1 MTSKQKTTNNKQHKK
16 MTVDLL
22 LGLQWGDEGKGKI
35 VDVLTSKYDIIAR
48 FQGGP
53 NAGHTLEFDGI
64 KHVLRTIPSGIF
76 HQNSINIIGNGVV
89 IDPVV
94 FMKEIEGLEKFN
106 IDIYRR
112 LLISRKAHLILPTH
126 RLLDAASET
135 AKGKAKIGSTL
146 KGIGPT
152 YMDKTGRNGI
162 RVGDTELG
170 DFKARY
176 RNLADKHEA
185 MIAFHDVD
193 LQYNLA
199 ELEQEFF
206 EAIEQLKKFQ
216 FIDSEDYIHT
226 ALKNEK
232 TILAEGAQGSLLDID
247 FGTYPFVTSSNTT
260 AAGACTGLG
269 VAPNKVKN
277 VFGIFKAYTTRV
289 GSGPFPTELMDE
301 MGTTMAKVGNEFGSV
316 TGRARRC
323 GWLDLVALKYAVE
336 INGVTELYMMKGDV
350 LSGFDNLK
358 VCTAYQYKGALIDH
372 LPYNIEPENVAPV
385 YTELKGWKADLTTM
399 TTFDELPVELK
410 AYIEFIEN
418 FLEVPIKIVSVGPDR
433 KQTIYK

>member
-1 MTSKQKTTNNKQHKK
+1 

-76 HQNSINIIGNGVV
+76 HKKSINIIGNGVV

-94 FMKEIEGLEKFN
+94 FQKELEGLAKFD
-106 IDIYRR
+106 IDIQSR
-112 LLISRKAHLILPTH
+112 LIISRKAHLILPTH
-126 RLLDAASET
+126 RLLDAASE
-135 AKGKAKIGSTL
+135 ASKGKAKIGSTL

-152 YMDKTGRNGI
+152 YMDKTGRNGL
-162 RVGDTELG
+162 RVGDIELE
-170 DFKARY
+170 DFKDRY
-176 RNLADKHEA
+176 RALADKHEA
-185 MIAFHDVD
+185 MIAFYNVD
-193 LQYNLA
+193 LEYDLQ

-206 EAIEQLKKFQ
+206 ESIEVLKTLQ
-216 FIDSEDYIHT
+216 FIDSEEYLNK
-226 ALKNEK
+226 AMKEGK
-232 TILAEGAQGSLLDID
+232 SILAEGAQGSLLDID

-269 VAPNKVKN
+269 IAPNRVKE

-289 GSGPFPTELMDE
+289 GSGPFPTELFDKDGE
-301 MGTTMAKVGNEFGSV
+301 TMAKVGNEFGSV

-323 GWLDLVALKYAVE
+323 GWLDLVALKYAIQV
-336 INGVTELYMMKGDV
+336 NGVTALYMMKGDV
-350 LSGFDNLK
+350 LSGFETLK
-358 VCTAYQYKGALIDH
+358 VCTEYNYKGEKIDH
-372 LPYNIEPENVAPV
+372 LPYNIEPENVSPIYVAK
-385 YTELKGWKADLTTM
+385 KGWKADLTGM
-399 TTFDELPVELK
+399 TSYEELPSELK
-410 AYIEFIEN
+410 EYVEFIEK
-418 FLEVPIKIVSVGPDR
+418 FVEVPIKVISVGPDR
-433 KQTIYK
+433 TQTINK